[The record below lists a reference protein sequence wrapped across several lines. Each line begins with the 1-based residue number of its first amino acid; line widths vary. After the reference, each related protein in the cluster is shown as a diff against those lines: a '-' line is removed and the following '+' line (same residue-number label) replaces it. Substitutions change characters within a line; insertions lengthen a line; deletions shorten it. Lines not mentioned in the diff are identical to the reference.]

1 MSVCQSVSVSV
12 SVRPSVHQSV
22 SKSDR
27 RSLMAAKWYRCQM
40 YNAGQNQ
47 IEEVKV
53 DTLRDRLNRLHIV
66 CRQTFPLLGPSSP
79 QWIGG
84 RLRRVPK

>member
-1 MSVCQSVSVSV
+1 
-12 SVRPSVHQSV
+12 
-22 SKSDR
+22 
-27 RSLMAAKWYRCQM
+27 M